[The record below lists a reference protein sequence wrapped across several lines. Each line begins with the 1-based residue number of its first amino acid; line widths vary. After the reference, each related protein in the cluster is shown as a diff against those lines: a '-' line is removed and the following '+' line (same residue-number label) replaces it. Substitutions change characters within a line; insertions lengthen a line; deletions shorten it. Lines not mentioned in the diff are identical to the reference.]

1 MTKYTKEF
9 KEIIVKEYQQGISCK
24 NICAKYSIPKSCLYD
39 WLKFFQVKTNPKNGE
54 SFTYQE
60 YCKLKKHLTKI
71 SRELEIIKQSH
82 CFPDSNIKEKEAAI
96 ENLLGKFHVKEMCR
110 VLKLPTGTFYNYHFR
125 RVEITQNQIRD
136 EMLKK
141 EIMKIYTESEGRFG
155 ASKIQ
160 AKLETR
166 GIKTTQTKVSSLM
179 FQMNIKSKQSK
190 KRSFNKQENKLSFC
204 KNILNQNFNQ
214 AEPNKYWVSDITE
227 VRVSENKF
235 YLCVIIDLFSR
246 KVIAYR
252 LSSQNNASLTIN
264 TFKDAYESQNHP
276 IGLSFHNDQGTPYT
290 CHEFRDLLF
299 SLKVAHSFSNKG
311 NPYDNAV
318 IESFF
323 SNYKKEDY
331 NYKNFQFFDE
341 LKESV
346 DKFVQYYNDYR
357 PHMSLQNKT
366 PNQFE
371 DDYWSGVSSVLSG

>member
-1 MTKYTKEF
+1 M
-9 KEIIVKEYQQGISCK
+9 
-24 NICAKYSIPKSCLYD
+24 
-39 WLKFFQVKTNPKNGE
+39 
-54 SFTYQE
+54 
-60 YCKLKKHLTKI
+60 
-71 SRELEIIKQSH
+71 
-82 CFPDSNIKEKEAAI
+82 
-96 ENLLGKFHVKEMCR
+96 GKFHVKEMCR

-235 YLCVIIDLFSR
+235 YFCVIIDLFSR